1 MNGRIDHILG
11 DIALFVEV
19 AKAKSIK
26 RAAEALGIPDST
38 LSRRITGLEKSLG
51 LQLLHRSTRR
61 IELTEAGQ
69 IYYAQCKPIVEAAEL
84 AQARL
89 KALAETP
96 QGKLRLSLPIDFSA
110 LFMAPLIAEFARV
123 FPQITF
129 DLRLTE
135 HWVDLLEEGI
145 DVAIRLGLQSESA
158 LTIRHLGDVHHELY
172 AAPEY
177 LQLRGI
183 PNHPRELVQHS
194 CIRMVCPHWSETWTL
209 FKSSQVEQ
217 VSIGERIA
225 VNNVG
230 LVKRF
235 AMLGLGIA
243 PLDRL
248 LAQEDV
254 AAGSLCRVLPLWHFS
269 PVPVFALTPTKHL
282 PEKTRAFLQ
291 FLTNRMRDSMKAGED
306 FRHKEGAKE
315 RKQIDG
321 VKVWNVK
328 NGILNSVNLPLSSV
342 KIRSSH
348 D

>member
-1 MNGRIDHILG
+1 MNGRIDQILG

-69 IYYAQCKPIVEAAEL
+69 LYYAQCRQIVEAAEL

-89 KALAETP
+89 KDLAETP
-96 QGKLRLSLPIDFSA
+96 QGKLRLALPVDFSA
-110 LFMAPLIAEFARV
+110 LFAAPLIAEFASI

-135 HWVDLLEEGI
+135 HWVDLVQEGI
-145 DVAIRLGLQSESA
+145 DVAIRLGLQSDSA
-158 LTIRHLGDVHHELY
+158 LAIRHLGDVHYELY

-177 LQLRGI
+177 LRLHGA
-183 PNHPRELVQHS
+183 PNHPSELTQHS

-209 FKSSQVEQ
+209 FKGSHVEQ
-217 VSIGERIA
+217 VSVRTRLA
-225 VNNVG
+225 ANNIG

-235 AMLGLGIA
+235 AALGLGIA

-254 AAGSLCRVLPLWHFS
+254 TAGSLRRVLPMWHFS
-269 PVPVFALTPTKHL
+269 PVPVFALTPTKIL

-291 FLTNRMRDSMKAGED
+291 FLTNRMRDGMKAGED
-306 FRHKEGAKE
+306 SAREEEKG
-315 RKQIDG
+315 RKPMASLKAG
-321 VKVWNVK
+321 KAP
-328 NGILNSVNLPLSSV
+328 NGILNNVEDEI
-342 KIRSSH
+342 KTM
-348 D
+348 